1 MTCFS
6 LPSPLQEAK
15 RREKEEKAVSCC
27 PRVLMS
33 AGPSLQNWLEAGEE
47 AWVDG
52 LSLTSTL
59 RILIHVLQEAK
70 RKEREEAVRI
80 ARLSVCIPEDST
92 HCIWI
97 PALTCIIAAAVY
109 RGARERERGPERAVA
124 MG

>member
-1 MTCFS
+1 
-6 LPSPLQEAK
+6 
-15 RREKEEKAVSCC
+15 V
-27 PRVLMS
+27 
-33 AGPSLQNWLEAGEE
+33 N
-47 AWVDG
+47 G

-92 HCIWI
+92 HFRILYMDTR
-97 PALTCIIAAAVY
+97 PHALAAAVY
-109 RGARERERGPERAVA
+109 RGARERERGPGREVA